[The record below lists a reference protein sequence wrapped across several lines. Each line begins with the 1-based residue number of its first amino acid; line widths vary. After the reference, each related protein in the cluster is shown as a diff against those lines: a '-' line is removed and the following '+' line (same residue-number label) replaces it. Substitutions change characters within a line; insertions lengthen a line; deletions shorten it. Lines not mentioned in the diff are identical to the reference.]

1 MEREPAMISLG
12 APSAPSVT
20 GTPLNLSPAKTIS
33 PAALRINHASGEPIV
48 TIHCDG
54 HVDLNPKF
62 TTEEAAMAFWRAVE
76 LVNPRRSRWR
86 RWLRGPR

>member
-33 PAALRINHASGEPIV
+33 PAALRINHVAPKKENMLARSHRTGGKAPGGSGHGTQLRPFS
-48 TIHCDG
+48 TIG
-54 HVDLNPKF
+54 VQ
-62 TTEEAAMAFWRAVE
+62 
-76 LVNPRRSRWR
+76 
-86 RWLRGPR
+86 